1 MKNNEKHGFC
11 FIINS
16 FSTIVFCSLLLACS
30 DTYDEEKVIPDFNLK
45 STSDYIVVFG
55 DIQEYTESFLTMKYF
70 NESVFWIKGQYG
82 LGARILDVLQV
93 GDITSTNSKSQ
104 WSRFKN
110 ASSII
115 TSVLPFFVCT
125 GNHDYSTNMKFQI
138 ENRKSTL
145 INEYAHFPLTD
156 SKIKTYYSNTE
167 LENYVAE
174 LSDRNHTNLIVLEFG
189 ARKEVLAWA
198 IEYVQAHS
206 DERFILMTH
215 EWLTRYGE
223 RISIASYAESQFSGF
238 SSYSTPEEI
247 WESLVKPND
256 NIVCVLCGHNGFSA
270 KLFSTN
276 DAGRDVP
283 QILFNLQY
291 QEHGGNGLIQ
301 LWEFPEESEDVH
313 ICVYDTINKEWYMP
327 DSTSIT
333 FRYSY

>member
-1 MKNNEKHGFC
+1 MRRGFV
-11 FIINS
+11 FTIRSSSLIL
-16 FSTIVFCSLLLACS
+16 FSSLLLACS
-30 DTYDEEKVIPDFNLK
+30 ETYEAEKVVPDSNLK
-45 STSDYIVVFG
+45 STSEYIVVLG
-55 DIQEYTESFLTMKYF
+55 DIQEYTMSFFFFNYY
-70 NESVFWIKGQYG
+70 NESIAWILGQHG
-82 LGARILDVLQV
+82 VGARFLDVLQV
-93 GDITSTNSKSQ
+93 GDITATNSWSQ

-110 ASSII
+110 ASSVVS
-115 TSVLPFFVCT
+115 SVLPFFVCT
-125 GNHDYSTNMKFQI
+125 GNHDYTTNEKFQI
-138 ENRKSTL
+138 EDRNSTL
-145 INEYAHFPLTD
+145 INEFAHFPLTD
-156 SKIKTYYSNTE
+156 SKIKAYHSNSK

-189 ARKEVLAWA
+189 PRKEVVAWA
-198 IEYVQAHS
+198 IDYVQAHH

-223 RISIASYAESQFSGF
+223 RISTASYAESQFSGF

-256 NIVCVLCGHNGFSA
+256 NIICVLCGHNGFSA